1 MIQGNKREEKEFS
14 GSILSVGLFEGSVI
28 CVNPSTEEYKELLG
42 IELKEDSKATEYLG
56 ESRDGN
62 TSLRV
67 SVWLEDIKTEK
78 RFNVSFFLEDKIRT
92 NKDETKKQ
100 YINTIGI
107 CAWADDPNN
116 LPLWFTKR
124 DYREAHSG
132 EEELYTFL
140 RNWLALDYSDENTIL
155 ELDWR
160 KLMRGNVKEL
170 QEQVEGSFAKNVVA
184 MATVISKEKDGEVR
198 EYQSIYNRDFL
209 PAYSLKQFRL
219 VDYASTETL
228 EKLKAKKPKELKV
241 WERFAIG
248 ISSEFGCRDFHSLRE
263 LHDYDP
269 NENITSG
276 NSVIASDDSSY

>member
-1 MIQGNKREEKEFS
+1 MITGNRREEKEFNQA
-14 GSILSVGLFEGSVI
+14 LSVGLFEGSVI
-28 CVNPSTEEYKELLG
+28 CINPSTEEYKELLG

-107 CAWADDPNN
+107 CAWANDPNN

-170 QEQVEGSFAKNVVA
+170 QEQVGGSFAKNVVA
-184 MATVISKEKDGEVR
+184 MATVISKEKDGEIK

-241 WERFAIG
+241 WERFALNVTG
-248 ISSEFGCRDFHSLRE
+248 SYGCADFYSLRD
-263 LHDYDP
+263 LHEYDP
-269 NENITSG
+269 SENITSS
-276 NSVIASDDSSY
+276 NEVISTDGSDY

>member
-78 RFNVSFFLEDKIRT
+78 RFNISFFLEDKIRT

-184 MATVISKEKDGEVR
+184 MATVISKEKDGEVK
-198 EYQSIYNRDFL
+198 EFQSVYQKSFL

-219 VDYASTETL
+219 VDYSNEEVI
-228 EKLKAKKPKELKV
+228 EKLKNKKPKELKPH
-241 WERFAIG
+241 ERFVLDITG
-248 ISSEFGCRDFHSLRE
+248 SYGCQDSFILKDLRDYNSSDFIVSSDR
-263 LHDYDP
+263 
-269 NENITSG
+269 
-276 NSVIASDDSSY
+276 VIDESDSSY